1 MLLPLLTL
9 LACGDEPTATPEEPV
24 GAQPQPEQ
32 KGPPE
37 PVQEGL
43 EGEARPSLLL
53 AQAWF
58 WKDDQGN
65 PKPGPARL
73 DIWRDLGDEGWAYTR
88 LEDGESNVFHK
99 AVPYRGGILTIGAE
113 GPHFKHWTHAD
124 GVWTAKEVWFK
135 EEGWGGKFNRLRD
148 LEIGDVDHDGVDEFV
163 IATHDGGVVAV
174 IDWDG
179 SSEATVL
186 ELDAK
191 VDTFVHE
198 IEIGDID
205 GDGKL
210 EFFATPSDRNKAGVS
225 QSGGVVMYQWN
236 GTSFERSWIEEQHG
250 THAKEILA
258 TDLDGDGITELFS
271 VLEAEIDPNDK
282 RKVLKPVEIRQY
294 TRNEDGSFT
303 TTTVATIDDR
313 QTRFL
318 VAGDFDGDGTTELVA
333 AAFTKGLFILEPP
346 VEDAEEEGWTIT
358 RFDQNSGG
366 FEHAVWPADLD
377 GDGQLELYVAADTQR
392 ELKRYTWNAERS
404 TFDRELLGR
413 LDDSIITWNI
423 TDGAF

>member
-1 MLLPLLTL
+1 
-9 LACGDEPTATPEEPV
+9 
-24 GAQPQPEQ
+24 
-32 KGPPE
+32 
-37 PVQEGL
+37 
-43 EGEARPSLLL
+43 
-53 AQAWF
+53 
-58 WKDDQGN
+58 
-65 PKPGPARL
+65 
-73 DIWRDLGDEGWAYTR
+73 
-88 LEDGESNVFHK
+88 
-99 AVPYRGGILTIGAE
+99 
-113 GPHFKHWTHAD
+113 
-124 GVWTAKEVWFK
+124 
-135 EEGWGGKFNRLRD
+135 
-148 LEIGDVDHDGVDEFV
+148 V
-163 IATHDGGVVAV
+163 IATHDGGVIAV
-174 IDWDG
+174 VEWDG
-179 SSEATVL
+179 KSEATVL
-186 ELDAK
+186 ELDQK

-198 IEIGDID
+198 IELGDID

-210 EFFATPSDRNKAGVS
+210 EFFASPSDRNKAGVS
-225 QSGGVVMYQWN
+225 QSGGVVMYRWN
-236 GTSFERSWIEEQHG
+236 GTTYERSWIEEQHG

-258 TDLDGDGITELFS
+258 ADLDGDGTSELFS

-294 TRNEDGSFT
+294 TLNEDGSFT
-303 TTTVATIDDR
+303 ATSIATIDDR

-318 VAGDFDGDGTTELVA
+318 VAGDFDGDGTVELVA

-346 VEDAEEEGWTIT
+346 TEETEEAVWTIT

-423 TDGAF
+423 TDGSF